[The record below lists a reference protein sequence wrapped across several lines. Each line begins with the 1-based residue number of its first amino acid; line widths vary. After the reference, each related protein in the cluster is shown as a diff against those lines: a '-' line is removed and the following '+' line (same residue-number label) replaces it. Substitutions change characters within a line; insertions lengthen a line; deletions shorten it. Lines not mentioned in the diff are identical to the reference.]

1 MGGEIERQPV
11 SISSSGTFRCRVE
24 KNTIL
29 LWAND
34 RFLCGFVVPGERT
47 FRVGAVACGS
57 DVTRLVA
64 DELFEAAEGL
74 VWPMRELARDVLQ
87 RLLEGRDARLRERS
101 DGRIQATLLEERDDL
116 GSLTGQYFVT
126 YQRAAADEQWASAM
140 VAWGAEDWV
149 LVMAPDADRLRWT
162 QWQTPHIYDRETLR
176 KRAMHR
182 LRKLWALKD
191 VRAFRGP
198 FDPRIEVGDELT
210 MILDPRH
217 SFRPLHGARHRNHQ
231 ETPKLLDMNVT
242 VQALPDDLAVATWPI
257 MPGVDRPSAGT

>member
-1 MGGEIERQPV
+1 M
-11 SISSSGTFRCRVE
+11 
-24 KNTIL
+24 
-29 LWAND
+29 
-34 RFLCGFVVPGERT
+34 
-47 FRVGAVACGS
+47 ACDAG
-57 DVTRLVA
+57 VQRLVA

-74 VWPMRELARDVLQ
+74 VWPMRESARDVLQ

-101 DGRIQATLLEERDDL
+101 DGSIQATLLEQRDDL

-126 YQRAAADEQWASAM
+126 YQRAAADDQWASAL

-191 VRAFRGP
+191 LRAFRGP
-198 FDPRIEVGDELT
+198 FDPRLEVGDELAVSS
-210 MILDPRH
+210 IRGIPSGRYLVRGVEVVGD
-217 SFRPLHGARHRNHQ
+217 A
-231 ETPKLLDMNVT
+231 KLLDMNVT
-242 VQALPDDLAVATWPI
+242 VQALPDDLTVATWPI
-257 MPGVDRPSAGT
+257 KPGVDRPSAGAL